1 MAQLAGGGRS
11 QGNKKAT
18 RHVTPPVIPGF
29 TFTKHIGSGGFSD
42 VYLATQESLGRQVAV
57 KVLDNL
63 QNGTESF
70 RAESNLMA
78 RLSNH
83 PSIVSIFAADVTAK
97 GEPYL
102 VMEFCPP
109 PHLGRRVRHNPLSV
123 EEALTTGIQLAGAVE
138 SMHRAG
144 VVHCDIKPAN
154 ILLTQ
159 YGRPALTDFGISATV
174 EQAGIGKVAGV
185 STPWAPPEQLDGD
198 APGPSGDV
206 YSLAASLYHM
216 LAGRA
221 PFGTSQTNGG
231 ESGDGKAILRNRIRA
246 EEVPPINRPDVPS
259 KLEAV
264 LVQALSKDP
273 YQRQSSAI
281 SFGRNLQRIQREL
294 KLATTNIDV
303 LYDSEAAT
311 GSGIALASDGDDQH
325 TTMLPVRRGQ
335 LPDLDEHT
343 AGLRS
348 SQAQSAPVI
357 APIGTGGVQVPGAVT
372 SPFGQPLRQSVRPA
386 SPVPANVALGEITGT
401 ELSYG
406 TERSWSKLPEDRRRS
421 AKRLLLVATAAIGAV
436 AVAAGSILYAVDPFK
451 LRTTPT
457 PQAETKTGAVS
468 ETELSQTSLP
478 PRSIRL
484 DPAQTWDSTEGDFQ
498 ETWGTIAALPGA
510 PQAKWSVSPAK
521 LFSGEADNGKYSLL
535 STRSE
540 WPVIA
545 SVDSSAQGTGVVAVD
560 RKTGELAWRSGEKLC
575 ESDLWRD
582 VIVCATTNKPLTLET
597 LNPKTGKTLSQV
609 ALKNV
614 PGRGFNLTVT
624 ADGYYLAGAETGGKL
639 IRVSKYDV
647 DGKLLWGQQTELD
660 ASDVFGVKVAES
672 QGKTYVLGL
681 QSATGSRIVMDNKTG
696 ALSSSQPN
704 GVPAAVIGDRVFDVK
719 RVGNH
724 KTNVL
729 LGRSLGTS
737 GKDVS
742 VNAFTSKPVPAQA
755 AKPTHLVV
763 STVTGTVTYDLDD
776 DSGQVAWNQAV
787 QPMAVCRGTLI
798 GAKRKAVV
806 GIDMTTGQ
814 QHWSIDVDTPERASA
829 VCDRNNVM
837 FSTAGGPFR
846 SATKIMAVDL
856 LNGNVAW
863 STPCASKSNEV
874 CPVRASGGDLFTA
887 VGPKL
892 ELWR

>member
-1 MAQLAGGGRS
+1 MAHPADGGRP

-63 QNGTESF
+63 QNGIESF

-144 VVHCDIKPAN
+144 VIHCDIKPAN

-174 EQAGIGKVAGV
+174 EQAGTGKVAGV

-198 APGPSGDV
+198 APGPPGDV

-221 PFGTSQTNGG
+221 PFGTTQTNGG
-231 ESGDGKAILRNRIRA
+231 DNGDGKAILRNRIRG
-246 EEVPPINRPDVPS
+246 EEVPPINRPDVPP

-264 LVQALSKDP
+264 LVQAMSKDP
-273 YQRQSSAI
+273 YQRQDSAI

-311 GSGIALASDGDDQH
+311 GSGIALASDGEDQH

-343 AGLRS
+343 AGLRA
-348 SQAQSAPVI
+348 SQPPSAPVI
-357 APIGTGGVQVPGAVT
+357 APIGNGNVQVPGAVT
-372 SPFGQPLRQSVRPA
+372 SPFGQPLRESVRPA
-386 SPVPANVALGEITGT
+386 SPVPAHVTLGEITGT
-401 ELSYG
+401 ESSYG
-406 TERSWSKLPEDRRRS
+406 TERSWSRLPEDRRRS
-421 AKRLLLVATAAIGAV
+421 AKRLLLVASAAIGAV
-436 AVAAGSILYAVDPFK
+436 AVAAGSILYVVDPFK
-451 LRTTPT
+451 MRTEPT
-457 PQAETKTGAVS
+457 PQAETKTGAVNEKEAS
-468 ETELSQTSLP
+468 LFSLP

-484 DPAQTWDSTEGDFQ
+484 DPAQTWDSTDGEFRQ
-498 ETWGTIAALPGA
+498 SWGTIAALPGA
-510 PQAKWSVSPAK
+510 PQAKWSVAPAK
-521 LFSGEADNGKYSLL
+521 LFSGEADKGQYSLL

-545 SVDSSAQGTGVVAVD
+545 SVDSTVSGTGILAIN
-560 RKTGELAWRSGEKLC
+560 RKSGELVWRAEKRLC
-575 ESDLWRD
+575 ESDLWRER
-582 VIVCATTNKPLTLET
+582 IVCATTSEPLKLQTLD
-597 LNPKTGKTLSQV
+597 PKTGKVLRET

-624 ADGYYLAGAETGGKL
+624 ANGYYLAGAETGGKV

-681 QSATGSRIVMDNKTG
+681 QSATGSRVVMDSKTG
-696 ALSSSQPN
+696 ALSSNQPN
-704 GVPAAVIGDRVFDVK
+704 GVPTAVIGDRVFDVK
-719 RVGNH
+719 RVGNP

-729 LGRSLGTS
+729 LGRSLGAS
-737 GKDVS
+737 GKDIS
-742 VNAFTSKPVPAQA
+742 VNAFTSRPLPAQA
-755 AKPTHLVV
+755 TKPSHLVV
-763 STVTGTVTYDLDD
+763 STATGTVAYDLDD
-776 DSGQVAWNQAV
+776 DSGKVAWTQAV
-787 QPMAVCRGTLI
+787 QPMAVCRGTLV
-798 GAKRKAVV
+798 GARGESVV
-806 GIDMTTGQ
+806 GIDMATGQ

-829 VCDRNNVM
+829 VCDRNNVV
-837 FSTAGGPFR
+837 FSSAGGPFR

-856 LNGNVAW
+856 LDGILMW
-863 STPCASKSNEV
+863 STPCASKNNEV

-887 VGPKL
+887 SGPKL